1 MIDVHALVKDYS
13 GRRVV
18 DGVSLMALNGCV
30 TGLVGP
36 NGAGKSTTLRMIVDL
51 TRSTSGQALVSGC
64 RYRDLGPY
72 PLRRVGTL
80 LDGAIPDGGRRAV
93 DQLGWVARSNRIP
106 PARVEEVLG
115 LVGLLGSEGKRVKD
129 YSLGMRQRL
138 GMATALLG
146 DPETL
151 ILDEPFNGLDP
162 DGIRWLRTLIRGHA
176 DRGGVVLVSSHLI
189 KELESVADH
198 VVVLSRGRVIA
209 DGATDQIR
217 ADHADLEE
225 AYFHLVDE
233 VERI

>member
-106 PARVEEVLG
+106 RRGSKRYSALSACWGAR
-115 LVGLLGSEGKRVKD
+115 GKE
-129 YSLGMRQRL
+129 S
-138 GMATALLG
+138 
-146 DPETL
+146 
-151 ILDEPFNGLDP
+151 
-162 DGIRWLRTLIRGHA
+162 RTTPWG
-176 DRGGVVLVSSHLI
+176 
-189 KELESVADH
+189 
-198 VVVLSRGRVIA
+198 
-209 DGATDQIR
+209 
-217 ADHADLEE
+217 
-225 AYFHLVDE
+225 
-233 VERI
+233 